1 MAAAFSCHNWFYL
14 PIPIFLSPAGT
25 AGKSRK
31 NVCET
36 HLCNQLRAL
45 LAEVEPRETKLHLTE
60 RRIRVQLKKKE
71 WEDFQKQASKNNEMH
86 PGVWNNG
93 LNEQED
99 SSGSSSVSEDEST
112 VIKTGRR
119 GKNELEY
126 ISDSYEVSVSS
137 RGRKRK
143 LRRLDLHED
152 VLCGKVTKP
161 RNHRKM
167 EENCSSREK
176 MNPLQVSVSSR
187 GRVRKLRL
195 PYLDEEILTEKI
207 PRFSTQSQ
215 NIEQTDQEIVC
226 RVENTGDKKLDSVK
240 SITKEDSKSS
250 HIKLEESKTS
260 ISCSLPFPSNITTF
274 KGILS
279 NLKPN
284 IISKTNRYIAEA
296 SNSNNNLLKSTN
308 NRTSYTSPYSVNSS
322 ASCFSWNTTPEKNKI
337 VVSSNETKQ
346 TGSSVM
352 KIHQSSESSAKV
364 TVTSS
369 SNKQW
374 QPKKFFKSRNS
385 PSDSGTLTHSN
396 KTSSQSNNSVFMLVP
411 VVEPKSGKMYFQIV
425 RNNDGRS
432 NPQNVSDSIPSTNTG
447 NSSDNSTVT
456 KSPSH
461 SKVVTNVAT
470 AEQIQQSNSLNLFS
484 TTVSSTKPR
493 ATAPNI
499 QPVTTKVSS
508 SESLS

>member
-1 MAAAFSCHNWFYL
+1 MTQLISTFSMEHASRCNILIEIKCKTISIFENTIQRGNCIQAVLNKFLPYGQIGLHRVDFDQCNKEVYELKSTKEEKKESHTCSIEPNIKKFKLVAHSVECLRKLLSILKIMNHQKGQAFSCHNWFYL

-60 RRIRVQLKKKE
+60 RRIRVRLKKE

-226 RVENTGDKKLDSVK
+226 RVENTGDK
-240 SITKEDSKSS
+240 
-250 HIKLEESKTS
+250 
-260 ISCSLPFPSNITTF
+260 NW
-274 KGILS
+274 IL
-279 NLKPN
+279 
-284 IISKTNRYIAEA
+284 
-296 SNSNNNLLKSTN
+296 
-308 NRTSYTSPYSVNSS
+308 
-322 ASCFSWNTTPEKNKI
+322 
-337 VVSSNETKQ
+337 
-346 TGSSVM
+346 
-352 KIHQSSESSAKV
+352 
-364 TVTSS
+364 
-369 SNKQW
+369 
-374 QPKKFFKSRNS
+374 
-385 PSDSGTLTHSN
+385 
-396 KTSSQSNNSVFMLVP
+396 
-411 VVEPKSGKMYFQIV
+411 
-425 RNNDGRS
+425 
-432 NPQNVSDSIPSTNTG
+432 
-447 NSSDNSTVT
+447 
-456 KSPSH
+456 
-461 SKVVTNVAT
+461 
-470 AEQIQQSNSLNLFS
+470 
-484 TTVSSTKPR
+484 
-493 ATAPNI
+493 
-499 QPVTTKVSS
+499 
-508 SESLS
+508 